1 MEVINDL
8 QEPNT
13 EEKKEKSKEKEYHL
27 PDGFGLS
34 IEEVQNII
42 NQKCSVSVPK
52 DDPIMLIVSILN
64 AFLFE
69 QQKLQEEYKEGLKEV
84 YQEVLNTFLEQLDK
98 QLQSKNYTIT
108 ATETPKNKK
117 INENWMLYV
126 VIIFLIFAL
135 LAVYFGK

>member
-13 EEKKEKSKEKEYHL
+13 EEKKEKSKEKEYRL
-27 PDGFGLS
+27 PDGFGIDLNNVRAM
-34 IEEVQNII
+34 ILNQYNI
-42 NQKCSVSVPK
+42 KVDK
-52 DDPIMLIVSILN
+52 DDPVLMFIPVLN

-69 QQKLQEEYKEGLKEV
+69 QQKLQEKYKEGLKEV

-117 INENWMLYV
+117 INESWMLYV

>member
-27 PDGFGLS
+27 PDDFGLS

-42 NQKCSVSVPK
+42 NQKYSVSVPK
-52 DDPIMLIVSILN
+52 DDPVMLIVSILN

-69 QQKLQEEYKEGLKEV
+69 QQKLQEEYKERLKEV
-84 YQEVLNTFLEQLDK
+84 YQEVLKAFIVEFEEKATKGIDVKVTNGDNK
-98 QLQSKNYTIT
+98 QLTI
-108 ATETPKNKK
+108 
-117 INENWMLYV
+117 IVQYV
-126 VIIFLIFAL
+126 LIVAL
-135 LAVYFGK
+135 AITLTTIYLWKF